1 MDHALIYL
9 SRGTSETEHK
19 ANDGM
24 EVFLYQYLRSI
35 ITADSAAFDDPDFN
49 FYLTSI
55 RNSAKLSKDLKDVL
69 DTF

>member
-35 ITADSAAFDDPDFN
+35 ISADPAAFADPDFN
-49 FYLTSI
+49 LHLAAI
-55 RNSAKLSKDLKDVL
+55 RNSAKLSKDFKDVL
-69 DTF
+69 EIF